1 MFIGYIII
9 SVYNERY
16 NFTLKSSKYKR
27 MKVKLLFLIVILSF
41 SYTANSQ
48 NAHAINYLKDEKAII
63 ENTNL
68 ISVNDTLISD
78 TLNNTDPKSV
88 TSPDIDDNINDIFSN
103 QMDNLVYSWQ
113 IKNTFHLDS
122 SEVRLNKP
130 YPKDLPDSLYIQ
142 RLMDSELVVDLTYNN
157 TVKNYIKM
165 YTERKRELV
174 EVMLGLTTYYFPIL
188 EETLDKYNMPL
199 ELKYVPV
206 IESALNPVARSRA
219 NAMGMWQFM
228 YGTGKEM
235 KLEITSF
242 VDERR
247 DPVKA
252 SDAAARYLQKLY
264 NTYGDWHLAI
274 AAYNCGPGN
283 VNKAIRRSGGK
294 RNYWEIYYR
303 LPRET
308 RGYVPAF
315 IAAMYTMEYYK
326 EHNLEPRFPEFPIMV
341 DTIMVNDYL
350 HFAQIATTLEMDIEQ
365 VRALNPM
372 YRIDVIPAKK
382 NKAYPLVLPEEKV
395 MDFIDNDTLVYAY
408 EREKY
413 FPNNTLKQPTSSSG
427 GYYTPVNIK
436 GKAKVLYTVKTGD
449 NVGFISSWFR
459 VRASD
464 LRYWNNIRRDMI
476 RVGQKL
482 AVYVPE
488 SQKTKYQKVT
498 TLTFAQ
504 KQASIGKTSNSAP
517 VQKQGNQTLSNDFIY
532 YTVRKG
538 DTIWEIAQKYAG
550 ISSDEIMKLNNLTND
565 RGLYIGQKIKIK
577 KKG

>member
-1 MFIGYIII
+1 MFIFDLII
-9 SVYNERY
+9 SICNKRY
-16 NFTLKSSKYKR
+16 NSTLKTNDYLF
-27 MKVKLLFLIVILSF
+27 MKAIILSLLIILSF
-41 SYTANSQ
+41 TYSVTAQ
-48 NAHAINYLKDEKAII
+48 NAHAINYLK
-63 ENTNL
+63 ENTEKEDINSTL
-68 ISVNDTLISD
+68 PEDTVFS
-78 TLNNTDPKSV
+78 NTIALQDSAIG
-88 TSPDIDDNINDIFSN
+88 TSPNIDDNINDIFLN
-103 QMDNLVYSWQ
+103 QMDSLVYTWQ
-113 IKNTFHLDS
+113 IQNTFNIDS
-122 SEVRLNKP
+122 SEVKLNKTFP
-130 YPKDLPDSLYIQ
+130 ENIPDSVYIQ
-142 RLMDSELVVDLTYNN
+142 RLMESELVVDLTYNK

-174 EVMLGLTTYYFPIL
+174 EIMLGLTAYYFPIF

-199 ELKYVPV
+199 ELKYLPV

-219 NAMGMWQFM
+219 NAVGLWQFM
-228 YGTGKEM
+228 YYTGKQM
-235 KLEITSF
+235 KLEVTTF

-264 NTYGDWHLAI
+264 DTYGDWHLAI

-294 RNYWEIYYR
+294 RNYWDIYYR

-326 EHNLEPRFPEFPIMV
+326 EHNLEPRYPEFPIVV
-341 DTIMVNDYL
+341 DTIMVNNYL
-350 HFAQIATTLEMDIEQ
+350 HFDQIASTLDMDKEQ
-365 VRALNPM
+365 IRALNPM
-372 YRIDVIPAKK
+372 YRRDVIPAKQ
-382 NKAYPLVLPEEKV
+382 NKAYPLVLPEEKL
-395 MDFIDNDTLVYAY
+395 MTFIDKDTLVYAF

-427 GYYTPVNIK
+427 GYFTPVDIK
-436 GKAKVLYTVKTGD
+436 GKAKIIYTVKTGD
-449 NVGFISSWFR
+449 NVGFISSWYR

-464 LRYWNNIRRDMI
+464 LRYWNNIRRDII

-482 AVYVPE
+482 AIYVPE
-488 SQKTKYQKVT
+488 KQKAQYEKINNM
-498 TLTFAQ
+498 TFAQ
-504 KQASIGKTSNSAP
+504 KQASIGKSSKSSPAP
-517 VQKQGNQTLSNDFIY
+517 QQNVQPLDGDYIY

-538 DTIWEIAQKYAG
+538 DTIWEIAQRYAG

-565 RGLYIGQKIKIK
+565 RGLYIGQKLKIK
-577 KKG
+577 RKG